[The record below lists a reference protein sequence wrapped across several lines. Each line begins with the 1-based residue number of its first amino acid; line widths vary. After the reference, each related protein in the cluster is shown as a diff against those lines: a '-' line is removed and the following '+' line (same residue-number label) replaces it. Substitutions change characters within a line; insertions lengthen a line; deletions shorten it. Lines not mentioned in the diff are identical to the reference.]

1 MKLHSCQPVSRQ
13 IRAPTAC
20 KPSPVAV
27 VLCSRIFR
35 SCALPG
41 VSSLAGSVAARLLL
55 QCYAGNNKQM
65 PVEYGLPPR
74 AAKQEE
80 EAPLAA
86 LDNPLLHLN
95 PKPNLLRQK
104 AFSVS
109 SVASRWLS
117 RGRSCVQAVAWC
129 KVSLTGVIHQAMT
142 AQGPRLKLAERS
154 KLARLQHSA
163 FGQISLRSQL
173 AATRI
178 SGDAAAAFSCRQRRS
193 GCINGTAII
202 KLYKG
207 AQHQQIR
214 FILFGS

>member
-1 MKLHSCQPVSRQ
+1 LYRIGFFGIKRRIALAFGGVHAFKLWR
-13 IRAPTAC
+13 
-20 KPSPVAV
+20 
-27 VLCSRIFR
+27 
-35 SCALPG
+35 G
-41 VSSLAGSVAARLLL
+41 VK
-55 QCYAGNNKQM
+55 C
-65 PVEYGLPPR
+65 
-74 AAKQEE
+74 
-80 EAPLAA
+80 
-86 LDNPLLHLN
+86 
-95 PKPNLLRQK
+95 
-104 AFSVS
+104 
-109 SVASRWLS
+109 
-117 RGRSCVQAVAWC
+117 
-129 KVSLTGVIHQAMT
+129 LTGVIHQAMT

-154 KLARLQHSA
+154 ELARLQHSA